1 MPRYNITTSTV
12 SYPYAGTYWTTSTTT
27 DCSGYTWASYK
38 KSEAEYLKHW
48 INSLKE
54 PQITEDDILTLIEGD
69 D

>member
-1 MPRYNITTSTV
+1 MPTYYTTTSST
-12 SYPYAGTYWTTSTTT
+12 SYPYTGYYWSTSTTT
-27 DCSGYTWASYK
+27 DCSGYTWATYK
-38 KSEAEYLKHW
+38 KLEAEYLRCW